1 MVFHRSL
8 FAGVFC
14 LFFIFGASFSQAT
27 PSITGLSFS
36 PRWSLELADYP
47 SLNKIVSGGGKYV
60 AYTGW
65 ATAGSMGRVYLGI
78 SHNGYSWINQELP
91 GTSSGTPAGMANYV
105 VGYGG
110 GDWLVVLA
118 ASGWMSNPPRV
129 FRSQDGGESWN
140 ELIGVSFSTPFSGS
154 PSEPLVYLQG
164 TWFFSSGSSLWAS
177 TDRGLTWVVR
187 GSSPAG
193 QMLSLIGKANDVLF
207 ARGNAGILFY
217 STDLGFSWVQ
227 ASIPAGF
234 SNILDVEFGNNV
246 YVAVTSGGGV
256 LTSSDLGATWIA
268 RVTESASSPAPG
280 MPPAGGA
287 GNSLTDVTFGSGMFL
302 LSNGKTSVDGI
313 SWIPSLRWIPQTT
326 GGGPPGQTPFANF
339 AYGQDGFV
347 GVTTSA
353 PNFGSIIQSVSG
365 SAPVL
370 NPSSAG
376 EIIGEIG
383 NSLSHTFHAPGATGY
398 ALSSVP
404 PGLTF
409 NPITGTLS
417 GTPTELACRY
427 LVVYAINGAAG
438 SDPVIVKYSVQNP
451 GGAPVPPLHF
461 ASRWRGESGQGPLRL
476 ASGPNTY
483 LAYPGYSVP
492 NPSFV
497 VKSSSDGVS
506 WQDVW
511 LAILGGIWGP
521 SPDLVITR
529 GAEHWLMAY
538 VYNNFINLRKASDGD
553 FGNWQEP
560 SSVPTFPGT
569 FSGAGRSLS
578 GLVHGDGKWIL
589 FGWLANTG
597 GDQTL
602 WVSED
607 GGINWLNRSP
617 SNGPMPVSQIRHVA
631 VGGGKLVASGDSGNF
646 WVSGDWG
653 VTWNSVVIPGDPN
666 FVGLAY
672 GNNRFVVAAS
682 DGKVWTSTD
691 AGATWV
697 QQLAPAPPISW
708 MGGNVLSSVVFGGGL
723 FLLSDGRC
731 SADGIR
737 WTGSSQWVPQYGL
750 GGVLSAGGG
759 VSVSLAHGPAGFLAA
774 DSSWAPAGMNNS
786 QLIYQSVSPGVPSWS
801 SGSPD
806 TEKAQWG
813 VPFSRTLQAAGAIS
827 YQGSNLP
834 DWLSLDPA
842 TGILSGVPVNPAP
855 VGPAAPANGNIL
867 YTMVFY
873 ATNSSGISGARV
885 YTLDVSR
892 DITPPQITLL
902 GENPMTIYKRSG
914 PMMPPGS
921 GFTDPGAQVTDD
933 QEATRTIYG
942 MNAVNENMVGT
953 YTITYSTS
961 DSYGNAATPVIR
973 TVNVV
978 LDPTGDEDGDGLT
991 NGQETTLGTNPSQKD
1006 TDNDGVNDPVE
1017 VADGTNP
1024 SDVNSYRNFSQG
1036 LEAYFRFNGDSQD
1049 SSGHGRHA
1057 TGVAVV
1063 LTNGLYGQTNGSY
1076 RFNGVDSYMTVAGIP
1091 IPTDNAFTWSLWINP
1106 ESAKPYQAIVER
1118 AQALGN
1124 NAVSPWIFLNPDR
1137 KIQFMSYPPGDWGI
1151 SSGSHAYQTNQWV
1164 HVAVTSTTNGIRRLY
1179 VDSVPV
1185 DEKTTSEYGHPL
1197 ELLILGADRL
1207 MRPSYVEDIFYEGR
1221 MDEVRIYSRTLSAVE
1236 VGQLYQQGAPPD
1248 TVPPVI
1254 TLIGADPLEIYR
1266 GSIFT
1271 DPGATVTDN
1280 VDATRTITGSG
1291 SVDTSTVGIY
1301 TLTYTAQDAA
1311 GNLAVP
1317 VTRTVNVVLDPA
1329 ADEDGDGLTNGLET
1343 LLGSNPLL
1351 ADSNGDGIGDGQA
1364 HTLGLSPSLNLAPLL
1379 DFLRTNPVAGL
1390 YNQTQFESNR
1400 IQGRADVTN
1409 HPAAY
1414 HLVTQA
1420 EHEAN
1425 RVSGRNDVIQNPNAY
1440 NLYQTN
1446 QIHEMSIG
1454 KVVLERTA
1462 DGFMFNYQ
1470 VEQSEDLANWVP
1482 YQINQ
1487 LHITNVPG
1495 NKMFLRVRAS
1505 E

>member
-1 MVFHRSL
+1 N
-8 FAGVFC
+8 
-14 LFFIFGASFSQAT
+14 
-27 PSITGLSFS
+27 
-36 PRWSLELADYP
+36 E
-47 SLNKIVSGGGKYV
+47 
-60 AYTGW
+60 
-65 ATAGSMGRVYLGI
+65 AGS
-78 SHNGYSWINQELP
+78 
-91 GTSSGTPAGMANYV
+91 
-105 VGYGG
+105 
-110 GDWLVVLA
+110 
-118 ASGWMSNPPRV
+118 
-129 FRSQDGGESWN
+129 
-140 ELIGVSFSTPFSGS
+140 
-154 PSEPLVYLQG
+154 
-164 TWFFSSGSSLWAS
+164 
-177 TDRGLTWVVR
+177 
-187 GSSPAG
+187 
-193 QMLSLIGKANDVLF
+193 
-207 ARGNAGILFY
+207 
-217 STDLGFSWVQ
+217 
-227 ASIPAGF
+227 
-234 SNILDVEFGNNV
+234 
-246 YVAVTSGGGV
+246 
-256 LTSSDLGATWIA
+256 
-268 RVTESASSPAPG
+268 
-280 MPPAGGA
+280 
-287 GNSLTDVTFGSGMFL
+287 
-302 LSNGKTSVDGI
+302 
-313 SWIPSLRWIPQTT
+313 
-326 GGGPPGQTPFANF
+326 
-339 AYGQDGFV
+339 
-347 GVTTSA
+347 
-353 PNFGSIIQSVSG
+353 
-365 SAPVL
+365 
-370 NPSSAG
+370 
-376 EIIGEIG
+376 
-383 NSLSHTFHAPGATGY
+383 
-398 ALSSVP
+398 
-404 PGLTF
+404 
-409 NPITGTLS
+409 
-417 GTPTELACRY
+417 
-427 LVVYAINGAAG
+427 
-438 SDPVIVKYSVQNP
+438 SDPVIVKYSAQNS
-451 GGAPVPPLHF
+451 GGSAVAPLHF
-461 ASRWRGESGQGPLRL
+461 VSRWTGTTINGASQKVIGSSSAYLALPGSGPSAMSSINFKKSFDGIAWVEHSLWLPGAGWGSAPNPLLAEGSGQ
-476 ASGPNTY
+476 
-483 LAYPGYSVP
+483 
-492 NPSFV
+492 
-497 VKSSSDGVS
+497 
-506 WQDVW
+506 
-511 LAILGGIWGP
+511 
-521 SPDLVITR
+521 
-529 GAEHWLMAY
+529 WLMAY
-538 VYNNFINLRKASDGD
+538 INNNYATNNLVLQKTLSSD
-553 FGNWQEP
+553 FGSWQEIPEGP
-560 SSVPTFPGT
+560 SFPGT
-569 FSGAGRSLS
+569 FSGWGRTLN
-578 GLVHGDGKWIL
+578 GLVYGEGKWVL
-589 FGWLANTG
+589 FGWLANFG
-597 GDQTL
+597 GDQAL

-607 GGINWLNRSP
+607 DGATWVNRSP
-617 SNGPMPVSQIRHVA
+617 AGEGLPVSSVGLFA
-631 VGGGKLVASGDSGNF
+631 LGGGTWVAIADQGRVWRSSDAGFTWSSTTFSGN
-646 WVSGDWG
+646 
-653 VTWNSVVIPGDPN
+653 PN
-666 FVGLAY
+666 FVGLVY
-672 GNNRFVVAAS
+672 GNNRFLLAAA
-682 DGKVWTSTD
+682 DGTVWTSTD
-691 AGATWV
+691 GAVTWV
-697 QQLAPAPPISW
+697 QQLAPYPTIWWVGS
-708 MGGNVLSSVVFGGGL
+708 NQLSSVTFGGGL
-723 FLLSDGRC
+723 FLLSDGRS
-731 SADGIR
+731 SADGVR
-737 WTGSSQWVPQYGL
+737 WTSAARWIPQGGY
-750 GGVLSAGGG
+750 GGVIPMAGAG
-759 VSVSLAHGPAGFLAA
+759 SVSLAHGPAGFMAVPGY
-774 DSSWAPAGMNNS
+774 SPAPPINMGAP
-786 QLIYQSVSPGVPSWS
+786 QPFYQSVSPGVPNWISEPPS
-801 SGSPD
+801 S
-806 TEKAQWG
+806 EKAQWG

-1280 VDATRTITGSG
+1280 VDATRTITGTG
-1291 SVDTSTVGIY
+1291 TVDTSAVGIY
-1301 TLTYTAQDAA
+1301 TLTYTAEDAA

-1317 VTRTVNVVLDPA
+1317 VTRTVNVVLDPNG
-1329 ADEDGDGLTNGLET
+1329 DEDGDGLANGQEFTLGTDPFQRDSDNDGVNDPVELADGTSPTDSNSFQGLNRGLVYYYPFNGDTKDASGNGNHATAMGNSYVTNGIFRT
-1343 LLGSNPLL
+1343 
-1351 ADSNGDGIGDGQA
+1351 IGDGGGYYSGGGYLPIPNINAYLSNACTVSLWVKDEELTYA
-1364 HTLGLSPSLNLAPLL
+1364 HGEKYFAFGPETTSSLAMGIYRYPSEISFHLFQQGSPGQNAAEAIISTNNLSLPDFTQNKHLVLVFGGGSLSAYLNGSLIGNVATGLQPFPLQDNNLAALGMHWWGSSWSGSGNSARL
-1379 DFLRTNPVAGL
+1379 TASYDNVRI
-1390 YNQTQFESNR
+1390 YN
-1400 IQGRADVTN
+1400 RA
-1409 HPAAY
+1409 
-1414 HLVTQA
+1414 LSGEEVTQIYQL
-1420 EHEAN
+1420 E
-1425 RVSGRNDVIQNPNAY
+1425 VIPDTQAPVITLIGADPLEVY
-1440 NLYQTN
+1440 KG
-1446 QIHEMSIG
+1446 SIFTDPG
-1454 KVVLERTA
+1454 ATVTDNVDATRT
-1462 DGFMFNYQ
+1462 
-1470 VEQSEDLANWVP
+1470 
-1482 YQINQ
+1482 I
-1487 LHITNVPG
+1487 
-1495 NKMFLRVRAS
+1495 
-1505 E
+1505 